1 MQPVVYAQPQTVV
14 VQQPVVYQ
22 QPVYHESNQE
32 EALIAGMMIGGMM
45 SRPMGCMDQDLECMD
60 HMDHIDHMDLEEE
73 WGIEMEMLKPFV
85 VVLYF
90 KDYIVFLFI

>member
-45 SRPMGCMDQDLECMD
+45 SRPMGPGMYGPRPGMYGPYGPHRPYGPRGGMGYRNGNAE
-60 HMDHIDHMDLEEE
+60 
-73 WGIEMEMLKPFV
+73 
-85 VVLYF
+85 VLCCC
-90 KDYIVFLFI
+90 FIF

>member
-1 MQPVVYAQPQTVV
+1 MQPVVYAQPQTVY

-45 SRPMGCMDQDLECMD
+45 SRPMGPGMYGPRPGMYGPYGPHRPYGPRGGMGYRNGNAE
-60 HMDHIDHMDLEEE
+60 
-73 WGIEMEMLKPFV
+73 
-85 VVLYF
+85 VLCCC
-90 KDYIVFLFI
+90 FIF